1 MSLTRADIEDIA
13 DHLNAITERIPLRPI
28 RSKRDYKAATSALNA
43 LLDAGGAHEDGP
55 LSTLVTLLGDL
66 IGEYEDG
73 LSPPDPVA
81 PADVLRFLMDQHGCK
96 QSDLPEIGSQGVVSE
111 ILNGKQDLNVRQ
123 IRLLAAR
130 FNVGAEVFV

>member
-73 LSPPDPVA
+73 LSPPDPIA

>member
-111 ILNGKQDLNVRQ
+111 ILNGKRDLNVRQ